1 MITRDNLLD
10 VIEQNKEILDVVS
23 SRVDDTKEQSLLF
36 RYKTLDSIKYYLMQ
50 KTSVILFP
58 TPDTNYGGL
67 ITYRNQ
73 RFYLHINTAQ
83 PKTYE
88 NFAWV
93 HEYYHYRY
101 EKERIQDKQT
111 ETFFE
116 DSVLNVQERHA
127 NLFASELLVDTRVL
141 KESFEQIS
149 KSYSD
154 RPIEEKVIHLIAI
167 FEVPYKVL
175 VIKLLQDGLISS
187 SVALDLID
195 YDYLEHLPDD
205 FDRSIFH
212 PSFVIK
218 LNNLK
223 TLLSSPR
230 MQERLTSNEYE
241 RFTDQYKTVLKRL
254 KEKRD
259 LHV

>member
-1 MITRDNLLD
+1 MITRENLLD
-10 VIEQNKEILDVVS
+10 VIEKNKEILDIVS
-23 SRVDDTKEQSLLF
+23 SRVENTKEQSLLF
-36 RYKTLDSIKYYLMQ
+36 RYKPLDSIKHHLMQ

-58 TPDTNYGGL
+58 TPDTRYGGL
-67 ITYRNQ
+67 ITYRNK

-88 NFAWV
+88 NFVWV
-93 HEYYHYRY
+93 HEYYHYKY

-116 DSVLNVQERHA
+116 DSVLNVHERHA
-127 NLFASELLVDTRVL
+127 NLFASELLVDTRFL

-149 KSYSD
+149 RSYPD
-154 RPIEEKVIHLIAI
+154 RPIEEKVIHLVAI

-175 VIKLLQDGLISS
+175 VIKLLQDGLVSS
-187 SVALDLID
+187 SDALDMID
-195 YDYLEHLPDD
+195 YDYLHHLPDD
-205 FDRSIFH
+205 FDTSILH
-212 PSFVIK
+212 PSLVIK

-230 MQERLTSNEYE
+230 MQERLTSDEYT
-241 RFTDQYKTVLKRL
+241 RFVEQYKTVLERL

-259 LHV
+259 SNG